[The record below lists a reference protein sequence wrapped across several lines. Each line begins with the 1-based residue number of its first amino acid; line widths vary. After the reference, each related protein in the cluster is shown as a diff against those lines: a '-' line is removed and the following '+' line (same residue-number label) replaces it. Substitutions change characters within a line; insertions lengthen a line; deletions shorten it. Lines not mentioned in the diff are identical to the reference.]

1 MIKTHDGQVSSNLS
15 AHPDKPSV
23 SEQMS
28 LSDSILSGAVVA
40 YRKAGYT
47 FGRHLHTNIELY
59 RILSGECYMDIQ
71 SETLHCT
78 EGDFIMILPDVVHSF
93 YLNDTS
99 DCTFQHIHFD
109 PDMFSTIVL
118 DNDGIFPI
126 TLLHAVLFSSH
137 FYYRL
142 NSDKT
147 IDEHLD
153 KLIELYTSSNS
164 LFTAANLNVALMNLM
179 LYILDHTEPV
189 HEYTEPQL
197 QNSYIAYTLN
207 YIQKHYT
214 TKILQEDIALQLHI
228 SIRYLSKLFKS
239 YMGVTLSNYINI
251 YRINRSIKLM
261 QDTDLTLTEIA
272 LQVGFKDSQHYSKV
286 FMNIINATPSHY
298 RKMYLK

>member
-1 MIKTHDGQVSSNLS
+1 MIKTHDGQASSNLS
-15 AHPDKPSV
+15 PHPDKPSV

-47 FGRHLHTNIELY
+47 FGRHLHTNIEIY

-93 YLNDTS
+93 YLNGTS